1 MTKKKDKKWIQNAS
15 ASIKKRGTKGVCTG
29 DKFGGS
35 TCPPG
40 SKRYNL
46 AKVFKGMARK
56 KKKAATGAMI
66 HAKTSAFAANPDAW
80 KTARGASTTGMKV
93 AGAGTAYTSPGWTT
107 KINKGLNKLKDMMKL
122 GTKSTSMAA
131 ASKFK
136 GANPSKFLSR
146 AKTLSTGFG
155 KRSVALA
162 GGPIGIGMYAGT
174 MGAKAAVTHAFKGY
188 KKDGKWTKEGTKK
201 LESQARKREALLAK
215 RNKARGYKGGAEIVT
230 PSHMQVWRP
239 KPTDS
244 AGVPFEPVPLD
255 KYTKD
260 LL

>member
-1 MTKKKDKKWIQNAS
+1 MAKKKDKKWIQKAS
-15 ASIKKRGTKGVCTG
+15 ASIKKRGTEGVCTG
-29 DKFGGS
+29 DKFGGPS
-35 TCPPG
+35 CPPG
-40 SKRYNL
+40 SRRYNL

-66 HAKTSAFAANPDAW
+66 KAKTSTFAE
-80 KTARGASTTGMKV
+80 THASNWAKRRAALTTGMTLPANIARATKGTTGMAKLV
-93 AGAGTAYTSPGWTT
+93 KGFKNVLGVLPAG
-107 KINKGLNKLKDMMKL
+107 
-122 GTKSTSMAA
+122 AA

-136 GANPSKFLSR
+136 KAVDPSKFLSR
-146 AKTLSTGFG
+146 AKTLSTGLG

-162 GGPIGIGMYAGT
+162 GGPIGLGMYAGT

-188 KKDGKWTKEGTKK
+188 KKDGKWTKEGYKK
-201 LESQARKREALLAK
+201 LESEARKRESLMAK